1 MIKLVCFLRRRPGM
15 SGADFHR
22 HWLESHGPLIAGT
35 PELARH
41 IVRYEQN
48 HRLDGDQAGPPG
60 DGDFDGATVQWLDS
74 MQSFRAFVEEPAYAE
89 LVAPDEQRFLDRG
102 NLIVLFT
109 HEEEVIIDGGDACEE
124 APAKLL
130 CLLRRRAGLAPEA
143 FHEHW
148 RGRHAG
154 LFRDTP
160 ELARHIT
167 AYHQSH
173 RTERD
178 RLRAESPAAG
188 DRPSWDGLAEQWFES
203 REAFEAMV
211 AEPAY
216 AERVVPDE
224 DAMIDREALRFFLS
238 GPPDVIIG

>member
-15 SGADFHR
+15 DLAAFHR

-48 HRLDGDQAGPPG
+48 HRLDAEDALQR
-60 DGDFDGATVQWLDS
+60 GDFDGATVQWLES
-74 MQSFRAFVEEPAYAE
+74 MDAFRAFVAEPAYAE
-89 LVAPDEQRFLDRG
+89 LVAPDEKRFLDRAD
-102 NLIVLFT
+102 LVVLFT
-109 HEEEVIIDGGDACEE
+109 EAEEVIVDGGAAREK
-124 APAKLL
+124 AAVKLL
-130 CLLRRRAGLAPEA
+130 CLLRRRAGLGADA
-143 FHEHW
+143 FHAHW
-148 RGRHAG
+148 RGPHAA

-160 ELARHIT
+160 ALARHIL

-173 RTERD
+173 QTADDRER
-178 RLRAESPAAG
+178 AAAPG
-188 DRPSWDGLAEQWFES
+188 ARPSWDGLAEQWYAS
-203 REAFEAMV
+203 RADFDAMV

-224 DAMIDREALRFFLS
+224 DQMMERDALRFFLA
-238 GPPDVIIG
+238 GPPEVVIG